1 MEPQLL
7 ATAKVHWLDS
17 KRGGRKAL
25 PSGSIYAATARF
37 SDQKDELFSV
47 VLRFPLKETSP
58 KQLPSDLLASL
69 MGQQVEN
76 EKVLGFIQMPP
87 KQVENQPSPRIL
99 DEAEIGF
106 FAPELVENKL
116 YPGVKLLLTE
126 GPQIVA
132 ECEIQN
138 VFKADLTSVASNPT
152 QQ

>member
-37 SDQKDELFSV
+37 TDQEDELFSV
-47 VLRFPLKETSP
+47 VLRFPLKEASHR
-58 KQLPSDLLASL
+58 QLPFGTVGFLRSL
-69 MGQQVEN
+69 QVED
-76 EKVLGFIQMPP
+76 KR
-87 KQVENQPSPRIL
+87 SHRIL

-132 ECEIQN
+132 ECEIQK
-138 VFKADLTSVASNPT
+138 VFQADLTSVASNPT

>member
-1 MEPQLL
+1 MESQLL

-17 KRGGRKAL
+17 KRGGRKTL

-37 SDQKDELFSV
+37 TDQEDELFSV
-47 VLRFPLKETSP
+47 VLRFPLQETSP
-58 KQLPSDLLASL
+58 RQSPLDLLDL
-69 MGQQVEN
+69 LLGQQVEDK
-76 EKVLGFIQMPP
+76 EVLKFITMPS
-87 KQVENQPSPRIL
+87 KQVEDQRSSIIL

-116 YPGVKLLLTE
+116 YPGVKFLLTE

-132 ECEIQN
+132 ECEIQK
-138 VFKADLTSVASNPT
+138 VFKGDLTTIASDPT

>member
-37 SDQKDELFSV
+37 TDQEDELFSV
-47 VLRFPLKETSP
+47 VLRFPLKEASHR
-58 KQLPSDLLASL
+58 QLPSGTLGSL
-69 MGQQVEN
+69 RSLQVE
-76 EKVLGFIQMPP
+76 KRSL
-87 KQVENQPSPRIL
+87 RIL
-99 DEAEIGF
+99 DEAEICF

-132 ECEIQN
+132 QCEIQN
-138 VFKADLTSVASNPT
+138 VFQADLTSVASDST

>member
-25 PSGSIYAATARF
+25 PSGSLYAATARF

-58 KQLPSDLLASL
+58 KQLPFDLLASL
-69 MGQQVEN
+69 MGQ
-76 EKVLGFIQMPP
+76 
-87 KQVENQPSPRIL
+87 QVENQPSPRIL

>member
-7 ATAKVHWLDS
+7 VTAKVHWLDS

-37 SDQKDELFSV
+37 TDQEDELFSV
-47 VLRFPLKETSP
+47 VLRFPLKE
-58 KQLPSDLLASL
+58 ASHRQFPFVTL
-69 MGQQVEN
+69 GSLRSLQVEDQRS
-76 EKVLGFIQMPP
+76 L
-87 KQVENQPSPRIL
+87 RIL
-99 DEAEIGF
+99 DEAEICF
-106 FAPELVENKL
+106 FAPELVEEKL

-138 VFKADLTSVASNPT
+138 VFKADLTSVASDST